1 MKRLMTIMALSL
13 TLTMQ
18 GLSQGFN
25 YNKITPDLLEEING
39 STKSGEMFQTIVF
52 LNEQFDAQKLTRQM
66 QHFSKVQQREYVM
79 NELQQVSRIG
89 QTAILKDLHQG
100 QKAELVE
107 DIQSFWIINA
117 IGCSM
122 TKDMVYAIAERPDVK
137 FVMKDYEIHVA
148 DCEVSKNNQHDRSSD
163 PWNVGQVH
171 APEVWNLGYTGQ
183 GIIVA
188 VIDSGVNYN
197 HTDIANNMWDGGD
210 EYPNHGWDFV
220 NNDNDPMDDVDH
232 GTHCAG
238 TVSSYGTNGKQCG
251 IAKDAKIMALKT
263 LKPKPNGSGGTGS
276 TTDGWA
282 AIEFAV
288 SHGADILSM
297 SLGSAGKGGNWAYRA
312 VMENALHCGVIASV
326 SAGNVGNDLTNYP
339 IPNNVGSPGNCPS
352 PWRHPDQTL
361 DGGRSAVVAVGATT
375 SKDNHSSFSS
385 CGPSTW
391 ASGEQIGYY
400 EDYPWTEGDPTN
412 IGLIKPDISAPGSSI
427 LSLSHT
433 SNSEYCSMSGTSMAA
448 PCVSGV
454 IALMLSANPTLT
466 PVEIDSIIETTAI
479 PCGGQTSKNNT
490 FGAGRIDALAAIN
503 YMLNAC
509 NAPTNLTATASG
521 ANVTLYWD
529 EASGINTYRVYRNGT
544 MIAKSVSGT
553 TYYDENAPAGTNVY
567 FVRSNGENHKA
578 SMPSNQV
585 SVNINTN
592 IEIAAPSNLS
602 MESIGENNVT
612 LNWET
617 PEPQVK
623 TLCYSESETDNYTGT
638 GEDFIT
644 GQRFPSSMLQQFNG
658 MQIEHI
664 YFSVYNSDVECTI
677 NLYEGDA
684 MQPSGTPIYSGSI
697 TSTEE
702 EQAID
707 YAVNPP
713 VIVNSSKDL
722 WLTITMTDYILVDN
736 EYDSQGNGDAFMF
749 RQSSNN
755 FWMSNLGRAWKF
767 KIGFSNGEY
776 SYNVYRN
783 GQVVSSNQSTTS
795 FTGNLVEG
803 INEYHVNSISNG
815 YESTGSNAIK
825 IIRTG
830 SIQENVVLN
839 EDDKLVVLPNST
851 LTVTEALT
859 NDNPENLILENGA
872 QLIHSSEGVKA
883 TVKKAIT
890 PYQTNMDGW
899 NFITLPVAESF
910 TPSADNSLLNG
921 DYDLYYYDE
930 PEHHWRNYR
939 KNNFDLAYKQGYL
952 YANKTETTL
961 QFEGT
966 LTPSN
971 STISITG
978 LSHSAETLNGFNLL
992 GNPFACNATVDQDC
1006 YVISGRQVILA
1017 NSAPTLAPCEGV
1029 MVKADSDLFTVT
1041 FTKASGAKGDSNGK
1055 SLDLVVTQGK
1065 STLDRARVRLGEG
1078 TNMEKFTLD
1087 GDGGTQL
1094 TLWQDGQ
1101 DYAVAYTNGLSE
1113 LPLNFKAS
1121 ENGSYSIGIEANSLD
1136 LDYLHLIDNLTGADI
1151 DLLSPAENS
1160 LSESGLG
1167 GVYTFT
1173 AKTTDYVSRFRLV
1186 FSNCEDEIGDND
1198 DNAPFAYIS
1207 NGEVIIIHDGDAML
1221 QIVDM
1226 TGRLVDSERLSNRGS
1241 RTIGGIPSGMYV
1253 LRLIDSDSIKTQK
1266 IVIE

>member
-1 MKRLMTIMALSL
+1 MALSL

-39 STKSGEMFQTIVF
+39 STKSGEMFQTIIF

-148 DCEVSKNNQHDRSSD
+148 DCEISENDQHDRNTD

-188 VIDSGVNYN
+188 VIDTGVNYN

-263 LKPKPNGSGGTGS
+263 LMPKPDGSGGGTGL

-312 VMENALHCGVIASV
+312 VMENVLHCGVIASV

-339 IPNNVGSPGNCPS
+339 VPNNVGSPGNCPS

-361 DGGRSAVVAVGATT
+361 DGGRSAVVAVGSTT

-509 NAPTNLTATASG
+509 DAPTNLTATASG

-592 IEIAAPSNLS
+592 VEILAPCNLS
-602 MESIGENNVT
+602 IENANENSATLSWESPSLVEKPLCHTESGTVYFGNN
-612 LNWET
+612 N
-617 PEPQVK
+617 K
-623 TLCYSESETDNYTGT
+623 T
-638 GEDFIT
+638 FIT
-644 GQRFPSSMLQQFNG
+644 AQRFPSSMLQQYSG
-658 MQIEHI
+658 LQIEHI
-664 YFSVYNSDVECTI
+664 YFSVLDAGVECSI
-677 NLYEGDA
+677 ELFEGDA
-684 MQPSGTPIYSGSI
+684 MQPNLQIHSGTI
-697 TSTEE
+697 TTSEN
-702 EQAID
+702 EQAVDYIVSPAVQID
-707 YAVNPP
+707 SN
-713 VIVNSSKDL
+713 KDL
-722 WLTITMTDYILVDN
+722 WLSITMNDKLLTNN
-736 EYDSQGNGDAFMF
+736 EYESNGNGDAFMF
-749 RQSSNN
+749 KLSSSDNY
-755 FWMSNLGRAWKF
+755 WLSNLGLAWTF
-767 KIGFSNGEY
+767 KIGFANGDY
-776 SYNVYRN
+776 LYNVYRN

-795 FTGNLVEG
+795 FTGNLVDG

-825 IIRTG
+825 IIRSG

-839 EDDKLVVLPNST
+839 VDDKLVVLPNST
-851 LTVTEALT
+851 LTVTGTLS

-971 STISITG
+971 STISVTG

-1017 NSAPTLAPCEGV
+1017 DNAPTLAPCEGV
-1029 MVKADSDLFTVT
+1029 MVKADFDQFAVT
-1041 FTKASGAKGDSNGK
+1041 FTKAGDAKGNGKGK
-1055 SLDLVVTQGK
+1055 SLDLVVSQGK
-1065 STLDRARVRLGEG
+1065 TTLDRARVRLGKG
-1078 TNMEKFTLD
+1078 TNIEKFTLD
-1087 GDGGTQL
+1087 GDVRTQL

-1101 DYAVAYTNGLSE
+1101 DYAVAYTHGLSE

-1151 DLLSPAENS
+1151 DLLSPAGNS

>member
-1 MKRLMTIMALSL
+1 MALSL

-39 STKSGEMFQTIVF
+39 STKSGEMFQTIIF

-117 IGCSM
+117 ISCSM

-148 DCEVSKNNQHDRSSD
+148 DCEISENDQHDRNAD
-163 PWNVGQVH
+163 PWNVIKVH
-171 APEVWNLGYTGQ
+171 APEVWDLGYTGQ
-183 GIIVA
+183 GIVVA

-197 HTDIANNMWDGGD
+197 HTDIVNNMWDGGD
-210 EYPNHGWDFV
+210 EYPNHGWDFA

-238 TVSSYGTNGKQCG
+238 TVASRGANGKQCG
-251 IAKDAKIMALKT
+251 IAKDAKIMALKS
-263 LKPKPNGSGGTGS
+263 LVPKPNGSGGTGL

-282 AIEFAV
+282 AVEFAV

-312 VMENALHCGVIASV
+312 IMENVLHCGVIAAV
-326 SAGNVGNDLTNYP
+326 SAGNEGEKLSQYP
-339 IPNNVGSPGNCPS
+339 KPNNVGSPGNCPS

-361 DGGRSAVVAVGATT
+361 NGGRAAVVAVGATT
-375 SKDNHSSFSS
+375 SDDTHSSFSS
-385 CGPSTW
+385 YGPSTW
-391 ASGEQIGYY
+391 AYGESIGYY
-400 EDYPWTEGDPTN
+400 NDYRWTQGNADS
-412 IGLIKPDISAPGSSI
+412 IGLIKPDISAPGSGI
-427 LSLSHT
+427 LSLSHS
-433 SNSEYCSMSGTSMAA
+433 SNTGYCSMDGTSMAA
-448 PCVSGV
+448 PCVAGV
-454 IALMLSANPTLT
+454 MALMLSANPTLT
-466 PVEIDSIIETTAI
+466 PVEIDSIIETTAV

-490 FGAGRIDALAAIN
+490 YGAGRIDALAAIN

-509 NAPTNLTATASG
+509 NSPTNLAATANG
-521 ANVTLYWD
+521 ANVTLTWD
-529 EASGINTYRVYRNGT
+529 AASDVNTYRVYRNGV
-544 MIAKSVSGT
+544 MIAKSVSET

-567 FVRSNGENHKA
+567 FVRSNGENYKA
-578 SMPSNQV
+578 SLPSNQV

-851 LTVTEALT
+851 LTVTGTLS

-883 TVKKAIT
+883 TVKKTIAH
-890 PYQTNMDGW
+890 YQTNKDGW
-899 NFITLPVAESF
+899 NFIASPVTESI
-910 TPSADNSLLNG
+910 TPSTDNGLLNG
-921 DYDLYYYDE
+921 TYDLYYYDE
-930 PEHHWRNYR
+930 PDHHWRNYR
-939 KNNFDLAYKQGYL
+939 NNNFDLVYKQGYL
-952 YANKTETTL
+952 YANKNETAL
-961 QFEGT
+961 QFEGI

-971 STISITG
+971 AEVSVTD
-978 LSHSAETLNGFNLL
+978 LSQSAEMLNGFNLV
-992 GNPFACNATVDQDC
+992 GNPFACNATVDKDC

-1017 NSAPTLAPCEGV
+1017 DNAPTLAPCEGV
-1029 MVKADSDLFTVT
+1029 MVKAESDQFTVT
-1041 FTKASGAKGDSNGK
+1041 FTKY
-1055 SLDLVVTQGK
+1055 
-1065 STLDRARVRLGEG
+1065 
-1078 TNMEKFTLD
+1078 

-1136 LDYLHLIDNLTGADI
+1136 LDYLHLIDNLTGVDI

>member
-1 MKRLMTIMALSL
+1 MALSL

-39 STKSGEMFQTIVF
+39 STKSGEMFQAIVF

-117 IGCSM
+117 ISCSM
-122 TKDMVYAIAERPDVK
+122 TKDMVYAIADRPDVK
-137 FVMKDYEIHVA
+137 YVMKDYEIHVA

-171 APEVWNLGYTGQ
+171 APEVWDLGYTGQ

-197 HTDIANNMWDGGD
+197 HTDIVNNMWDGGD

-263 LKPKPNGSGGTGS
+263 LMPKPDGSGGGTGL

-297 SLGSAGKGGNWAYRA
+297 SLGSAGKGGYWAYRA
-312 VMENALHCGVIASV
+312 VMENVLHCGVIASV

-339 IPNNVGSPGNCPS
+339 VPNNVGSPGNCPS

-375 SKDNHSSFSS
+375 SEDNHCYFSS

-391 ASGEQIGYY
+391 ASGVQIGYY

-448 PCVSGV
+448 PC
-454 IALMLSANPTLT
+454 
-466 PVEIDSIIETTAI
+466 
-479 PCGGQTSKNNT
+479 
-490 FGAGRIDALAAIN
+490 AGRIDALAAIN

-529 EASGINTYRVYRNGT
+529 EASGINTYRVYRNGI
-544 MIAKSVSGT
+544 MIAKTVSGT

-592 IEIAAPSNLS
+592 VEILAPCNLS
-602 MESIGENNVT
+602 IENANENSATLSWESPSPVEKSLCHTESGTVYFGNN
-612 LNWET
+612 N
-617 PEPQVK
+617 K
-623 TLCYSESETDNYTGT
+623 T
-638 GEDFIT
+638 FIT
-644 GQRFPSSMLQQFNG
+644 AQRFPSSMLQQYSG
-658 MQIEHI
+658 LQIEHI
-664 YFSVYNSDVECTI
+664 YFSVLNAGVECSI
-677 NLYEGDA
+677 ELFEGDA
-684 MQPSGTPIYSGSI
+684 MQPNLQIHSGTI
-697 TSTEE
+697 TTSEN
-702 EQAID
+702 EQAVDYIVSPAVQID
-707 YAVNPP
+707 SN
-713 VIVNSSKDL
+713 KDL
-722 WLTITMTDYILVDN
+722 WLSITMNDKLLTNN
-736 EYDSQGNGDAFMF
+736 EFESNGNGDAFMF
-749 RQSSNN
+749 KLSSSDNY
-755 FWMSNLGRAWKF
+755 WLSNLGLAWTF
-767 KIGFSNGEY
+767 KIGFANGDY
-776 SYNVYRN
+776 LYNVYRN

-795 FTGNLVEG
+795 FTGNLVDG

-851 LTVTEALT
+851 LTVTGTLS

-883 TVKKAIT
+883 TVKKTIAH
-890 PYQTNMDGW
+890 YQTNKDGW
-899 NFITLPVAESF
+899 NFIASPVTESI
-910 TPSADNSLLNG
+910 TPSTDNGLLNG
-921 DYDLYYYDE
+921 TYDLYYYDE
-930 PEHHWRNYR
+930 PNHHWRNYR
-939 KNNFDLAYKQGYL
+939 NNNFDLVYKQGYL
-952 YANKTETTL
+952 YANKNETAL
-961 QFEGT
+961 QFEGI

-971 STISITG
+971 AEVSVTD
-978 LSHSAETLNGFNLL
+978 LSQSAEMLNGFNLV
-992 GNPFACNATVDQDC
+992 GNPFACNATVDKDC

-1017 NSAPTLAPCEGV
+1017 DNAPTLAPCEGV
-1029 MVKADSDLFTVT
+1029 MVKADFDQFAVT
-1041 FTKASGAKGDSNGK
+1041 FTKAGDAKGHSKGK
-1055 SLDLVVTQGK
+1055 SFDLVVTQGK
-1065 STLDRARVRLGEG
+1065 TTLDRARVRLGKG

-1087 GDGGTQL
+1087 GNESTQL
-1094 TLWQDGQ
+1094 TLWHDGQ
-1101 DYAVAYTNGLSE
+1101 DYAVAYTNGQDEMPLS
-1113 LPLNFKAS
+1113 FKAA
-1121 ENGSYSIGIEANSLD
+1121 ENGTYSIGIESNSLD
-1136 LDYLHLIDNLTGADI
+1136 LDYLHLIDNMTGDDI
-1151 DLLSPAENS
+1151 DLLASPN
-1160 LSESGLG
+1160 
-1167 GVYTFT
+1167 YTFE
-1173 AKTTDYVSRFRLV
+1173 ANPMDYASRFRLV
-1186 FSNCEDEIGDND
+1186 FIEQATGCRPDEGIGFITQGVFQLTEGQASLQVIDL
-1198 DNAPFAYIS
+1198 
-1207 NGEVIIIHDGDAML
+1207 NG
-1221 QIVDM
+1221 
-1226 TGRLVDSERLSNRGS
+1226 R
-1241 RTIGGIPSGMYV
+1241 V
-1253 LRLIDSDSIKTQK
+1253 LRSENDSNSIGLGNLPAGIYMIRKISAERSDVQR

>member
-1 MKRLMTIMALSL
+1 MALSL

-52 LNEQFDAQKLTRQM
+52 LYEQFDAQKLTRQM

-117 IGCSM
+117 ISCSM
-122 TKDMVYAIAERPDVK
+122 TKDMVYAIADRPDVK
-137 FVMKDYEIHVA
+137 YVMKDYEIHVA
-148 DCEVSKNNQHDRSSD
+148 DCEISENNQHDRSSD
-163 PWNVGQVH
+163 PWNVSQVH
-171 APEVWNLGYTGQ
+171 APEVWDLGYTGQ

-197 HTDIANNMWDGGD
+197 HTDIVNNMWDGGD

-263 LKPKPNGSGGTGS
+263 LMPKPDGSGGGTGL

-297 SLGSAGKGGNWAYRA
+297 SLGSAGKGGYWAYRA
-312 VMENALHCGVIASV
+312 VMENVLHCGVIASV

-339 IPNNVGSPGNCPS
+339 VPNNVGSPGNCPS

-375 SKDNHSSFSS
+375 SEDNHSNFSS

-490 FGAGRIDALAAIN
+490 FGAGRIDALATIN

-783 GQVVSSNQSTTS
+783 GQVVSSNQNTATY
-795 FTGNLVEG
+795 TGNYIEG
-803 INEYHVNSISNG
+803 MNEFHVNSVSNG
-815 YESTGSNAIK
+815 YESTESNAIK

-851 LTVTEALT
+851 LTVTGTLS

-883 TVKKAIT
+883 TVKKTIAH
-890 PYQTNMDGW
+890 YQTNKDGW
-899 NFITLPVAESF
+899 NFIASPVTESI
-910 TPSADNSLLNG
+910 TPSTDNGLLNG
-921 DYDLYYYDE
+921 TYDLYYYDE
-930 PEHHWRNYR
+930 PNHHWRNYR
-939 KNNFDLAYKQGYL
+939 NNNFDLVYKQGYL
-952 YANKTETTL
+952 YANKNETAL
-961 QFEGT
+961 QFEGI

-971 STISITG
+971 TEVSVTD
-978 LSHSAETLNGFNLL
+978 LSQSAEMLNGFNLV
-992 GNPFACNATVDQDC
+992 GNPFACNATVDKDC
-1006 YVISGRQVILA
+1006 YVISGRRVILA
-1017 NSAPTLAPCEGV
+1017 DNAPTLAPCEGV
-1029 MVKADSDLFTVT
+1029 MVKASDQFTVT
-1041 FTKASGAKGDSNGK
+1041 FTKAGDAKGHSKGK
-1055 SLDLVVTQGK
+1055 SFDLVVTQGK
-1065 STLDRARVRLGEG
+1065 TTLDRARVRLGKG

-1087 GDGGTQL
+1087 GNESTQL
-1094 TLWQDGQ
+1094 TLWHDGQ
-1101 DYAVAYTNGLSE
+1101 DYAVAYTNGQDEMPLS
-1113 LPLNFKAS
+1113 FKAA
-1121 ENGSYSIGIEANSLD
+1121 ENGTYSIGIESNSLD
-1136 LDYLHLIDNLTGADI
+1136 LDYLHLIDNMTGADI
-1151 DLLSPAENS
+1151 DLLATPN
-1160 LSESGLG
+1160 
-1167 GVYTFT
+1167 YTFE
-1173 AKTTDYVSRFRLV
+1173 ANPTDYASRFRIV
-1186 FSNCEDEIGDND
+1186 FIEQATGCRPDEGIGFITQGVFQLTEGQATLQVIDL
-1198 DNAPFAYIS
+1198 
-1207 NGEVIIIHDGDAML
+1207 NG
-1221 QIVDM
+1221 
-1226 TGRLVDSERLSNRGS
+1226 R
-1241 RTIGGIPSGMYV
+1241 V
-1253 LRLIDSDSIKTQK
+1253 LRSENDSNSIELGNLPAGIYMIRKISAERTDVQR